1 MPIMS
6 AVNWDDVR
14 HALDTAQ
21 SLGYRRVS
29 LTQHGVTFRATL
41 GAQPAPAPALISEPE
56 SAAGPQTLKV
66 TAPCVGYCTFAK
78 GLVVGQNVAAGDR
91 LAVIV
96 ALGLN
101 NEVVAPAAGT
111 VAALGVT
118 DGAAVDFDTVL
129 VELAG

>member
-1 MPIMS
+1 MLDMS

-21 SLGYRRVS
+21 SLGYRRVR
-29 LTQHGVTFRATL
+29 LTQQGVTFQATL
-41 GAQPAPAPALISEPE
+41 GAQPALAPTPISEPE
-56 SAAGPQTLKV
+56 VAAAPETVKV

-78 GLVVGQNVAAGDR
+78 GIEVGQTVTAGDK

-101 NEVVAPAAGT
+101 NEVVAPADGT
-111 VAALGVT
+111 IAALGVT
-118 DGAAVDFDTVL
+118 SGAPVDFDTIL
-129 VELAG
+129 VELS